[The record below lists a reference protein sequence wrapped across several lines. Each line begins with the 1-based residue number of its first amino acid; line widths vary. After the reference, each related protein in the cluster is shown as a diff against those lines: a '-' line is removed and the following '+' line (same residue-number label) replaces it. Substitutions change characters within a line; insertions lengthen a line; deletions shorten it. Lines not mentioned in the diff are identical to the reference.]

1 MTGRPI
7 KIEILLD
14 GTPSTV
20 AEAAPPRTLLNR
32 LAPAPPAIP
41 TEQVHVQAA
50 ASTL

>member
-14 GTPSTV
+14 GTPSTP
-20 AEAAPPRTLLNR
+20 AQAAPPRTLLNR
-32 LAPAPPAIP
+32 LAPAPPA
-41 TEQVHVQAA
+41 TEQIHAQAA